1 VAFLPCPWAL
11 GAVNALKSNIHSLPR
26 PLIVL
31 RMAPAV
37 LNVRI
42 DEGPQER
49 LPDDVLR
56 RRLKNRRMA
65 LRSAIGCFA
74 RALQP
79 QEPA

>member
-11 GAVNALKSNIHSLPR
+11 GAANALKSNLHSLPR

-37 LNVRI
+37 LNGCI

-49 LPDDVLR
+49 LPCDVLL

-65 LRSAIGCFA
+65 LRNAIGCIA
-74 RALQP
+74 RALQLH
-79 QEPA
+79 EPA

>member
-1 VAFLPCPWAL
+1 
-11 GAVNALKSNIHSLPR
+11 
-26 PLIVL
+26 
-31 RMAPAV
+31 MAPAV

-42 DEGPQER
+42 DEGPQEQP
-49 LPDDVLR
+49 PDDVLR